1 MINEYKGIINKTII
15 NSYSEILVID
25 IIEDKLYKYIVK
37 NNSIVFDK
45 ELSYMAYLNSCKD
58 FIYEGDIDNYVES
71 LSISR
76 LENEQNGLS
85 LSYKMKDEKLDTYRD
100 YMNSISL
107 YEDDGKKMIVVLVSL
122 VNNGKKY
129 DGKKEGVHGHL
140 EVKLN
145 KMIDSVSLAILKI
158 HNIINNDSN
167 IYSKEEFINSILVSL
182 TNEFPEFTESLN
194 DNAMLLGDANN
205 KSTVMIVDD
214 DKMTCNLI
222 KKIFEKKYDVVLAHN
237 GEEAIELL
245 KNTDDKMNI
254 KNNLSCIF
262 LDLIMPVL
270 DGFSVLDYLSD
281 NNYLSKLPVIIISGN
296 YDKETRNRAYS
307 YQIADMLEKPF
318 NVQVIRHRIDNLINL
333 YKSSN
338 SLNDIL
344 SEQHRDL
351 KNIVNSLV
359 TSYEIDNGKCME
371 MLKKYT
377 RILAL
382 QVSVQYP
389 EYNISSNMI
398 DKIANSSVYYAIG
411 NWTMPKSLLYKRGL
425 YTEEERSIM
434 NMANVNGANIVKYV
448 ISRDNH
454 DIDTDICYNIVKSCN
469 ERYDGN
475 GYPQGLSAN
484 SIPIATQIASLAI
497 EYNNLINTIVPV
509 DYDKVASLI
518 IMESGR
524 KFNPK
529 IVDSFKKVQSEFESI
544 TKVGG

>member
-1 MINEYKGIINKTII
+1 MMNEYKGIINKSII
-15 NSYSEILVID
+15 NNFNEILVID
-25 IIEDKLYKYIVK
+25 IMDDKLYKYSVK
-37 NNSIVFDK
+37 NNSISYS
-45 ELSYMAYLNSCKD
+45 EEMSYMEYLNDCKN
-58 FIYEGDIDNYVES
+58 FIYEEDIDSYIDS
-71 LSISR
+71 LSISK
-76 LENEQNGLS
+76 LENVSSELH
-85 LSYKMKDEKLDTYRD
+85 LSYKMKDEKNNTYRE

-107 YEDDGKKMIVVLVSL
+107 YDIDGKKTIVVLVSL
-122 VNNGKKY
+122 VNNGKSYSINNGCVKA
-129 DGKKEGVHGHL
+129 HL
-140 EVKLN
+140 ETKLN
-145 KMIDSVSLAILKI
+145 KMVDSVSLAILKI

-182 TNEFPEFTESLN
+182 TNQFPEFSESLN
-194 DNAMLLGDANN
+194 DNAMFLTDNG
-205 KSTVMIVDD
+205 KSTIMIIDD

-222 KKIFEKKYDVVLAHN
+222 KKVFEKKYDVIFAHN

-245 KNTDDKMNI
+245 SDSNGGLKNDI
-254 KNNLSCIF
+254 SCIF

-270 DGFSVLDYLSD
+270 DGFSVLDYLND
-281 NNYLSKLPVIIISGN
+281 NNYLNKLPVIIISGN

-318 NVQVIRHRIDNLINL
+318 NVQVVRHRIENLINL

-338 SLNDIL
+338 SLGDIL
-344 SEQHRDL
+344 SKQHRDL
-351 KNIVNSLV
+351 KNIINSLV
-359 TSYEIDNGKCME
+359 TSYELDNNKCMK

-377 RILAL
+377 RILTM

-389 EYNISSNMI
+389 EYNINSNMI

-411 NWTMPKSLLYKRGL
+411 NWTMPKSLLYKKGL

-434 NMANVNGANIVKYV
+434 NMANINGANIVKYV
-448 ISRDNH
+448 IAHDNH
-454 DIDTDICYNIVKSCN
+454 DIDATYCYEIAKSYN

-484 SIPIATQIASLAI
+484 SIPISVQIASLAI

-529 IVDSFKKVQSEFESI
+529 IVDSFKKVRSEFEAV
-544 TKVGG
+544 TKVGD